1 MKYSVQ
7 IGFGVVILLITLLI
21 GISVFQTQ
29 QANSTVSSLVEISN
43 AKIEHANT
51 MRDSIRLRQNSLATM
66 FTIDDPFEL
75 DEELL
80 LFYNH
85 AQAYRIAREKLLAL
99 PMLDNEGGIH
109 QRLTQQVRIA
119 QPLNKQA
126 AELLQ
131 SRAPRNDIKQALNQA
146 KEAQGKLLESLDE
159 LVQLQKQFGHDAMLE
174 SRSHFDNSFWLII
187 LIGGLVLGLAFVIAA
202 IVTKSV
208 SAAKQ
213 KLLEKNTE
221 LANAYEKA
229 ELATRS
235 KSHFLANMSHE
246 IRTPIT
252 AIIGFAE
259 TSLFSSQ
266 TEQMRQQAIHTIIRS
281 GKHLLK
287 IINDI
292 LDLSKIEANKLEVE
306 RIEVPLFKMLN
317 EVEDFIKPQAIDK
330 GLAFGINYIFPLP
343 EVVHTDPLRLKQILL
358 NLCTNALKFTEHGH
372 VHINVSYQD
381 DRSQLLLEV
390 VDSGIG
396 MSKAQIDKICEP
408 FTQAEHSISRRFGGT
423 GLGLS
428 LSCKMAKALGGE
440 LIVKSQIDH
449 GSCFRVLVEA
459 GKINRGKLIYGA
471 EQIPEYDTERDFSP
485 LITNLLS
492 GRVLVAEDQEIN
504 QQLLGIYLKELNID
518 VSFADNGKI
527 ALQKVQS
534 EDFDLILMDMK
545 MPVMDGLHAVSILRE
560 HGYTKPIVAL
570 TANAMKDD
578 KQRCLNVGCDDFLT
592 KPIDR
597 VRFVETLSKYL
608 PPLEHPKSTVDVI
621 HSDLESNQQLS
632 STIEKFITIT
642 MPEMLNNI
650 EHAIEA
656 EDWSA
661 LDQYAHDLKGVS
673 GNLGF
678 TQMMEVSSSMMEQ
691 AKLKNKAEA
700 QHLLNN
706 ILDLAD
712 GMTRGLKSSPSSVV
726 TKLDS
731 KN

>member
-43 AKIEHANT
+43 AKIEYANT

-85 AQAYRIAREKLLAL
+85 AQPYRIAREMLLAL
-99 PMLDNEGGIH
+99 PMLDNERDIH
-109 QRLTQQVRIA
+109 ERLTQQVRIA

-131 SRAPRNDIKQALNQA
+131 TGASRDEIKQALNEA
-146 KEAQGKLLESLDE
+146 KVAQDTLLESLDK
-159 LVQLQKQFGHDAMLE
+159 LVLLQKQFGQDAMLQ
-174 SRSHFDNSFWLII
+174 SRSHFDSSLWLII
-187 LIGGLVLGLAFVIAA
+187 FIGALVLGLAFIIAT

-208 SAAKQ
+208 SLAKRKQ
-213 KLLEKNTE
+213 LEKNAE
-221 LANAYEKA
+221 LAKAYEKA
-229 ELATRS
+229 EFATRS
-235 KSHFLANMSHE
+235 KSQFLANMSHE

-306 RIEVPLFKMLN
+306 RVEVSPFKVLS

-343 EVVHTDPLRLKQILL
+343 EMVQTDPLRLKQILL
-358 NLCTNALKFTEHGH
+358 NLCSNALKFTEQGH
-372 VHINVSYQD
+372 VSLNVSFQD
-381 DRSQLLLEV
+381 DKSLLCVEV

-396 MSKAQIDKICEP
+396 MTEMQIDKICKP
-408 FTQAEHSISRRFGGT
+408 FVQADHTISRRYGGT

-440 LIVKSQIDH
+440 MIVQSKVDH
-449 GSCFRVLVEA
+449 GSCIRVLVDA
-459 GKINRGKLIYGA
+459 GEINRGKLVYGV
-471 EQIPEYDTERDFSP
+471 EQIPAYEIESDFSP
-485 LITNLLS
+485 LVTNLLS
-492 GRVLVAEDQEIN
+492 GKVLLAEDQELN
-504 QQLLGIYLKELNID
+504 QQLIGIYLKELNVD

-527 ALQKVQS
+527 VLEKVQS
-534 EDFDLILMDMK
+534 EDFDLILMDMQ

-560 HGYTKPIVAL
+560 HGYSKPIVAL
-570 TANAMKDD
+570 TANAMKED
-578 KQRCLNVGCDDFLT
+578 KQRCLNAGCDDFLT
-592 KPIDR
+592 KPIER
-597 VRFVETLSKYL
+597 VAFVEMLAKYL
-608 PPLEHPKSTVDVI
+608 APLEHSLPEVEAIYSSLQHK
-621 HSDLESNQQLS
+621 NPQLS
-632 STIEKFITIT
+632 GIIEKFVTEKL
-642 MPEMLNNI
+642 PEMLKKI
-650 EHAIEA
+650 EHSIMVD
-656 EDWSA
+656 DWQA
-661 LDQYAHDLKGVS
+661 LGSCAHDLKGVS

-678 TQMMEVSSSMMEQ
+678 NQLMKLATNLREQ
-691 AKLKNKAEA
+691 ARQENKDEAGRLESEMSEVVAGMKLGI
-700 QHLLNN
+700 NN
-706 ILDLAD
+706 N
-712 GMTRGLKSSPSSVV
+712 VV
-726 TKLDS
+726 INYEEKI
-731 KN
+731 